1 MYKNSSSFI
10 TLMSGSK
17 IFLQQVL
24 ALLAKDLKTEWRT
37 REIFTSMFVFAVLV
51 IVVFNFAIGAD
62 TELIRQV
69 ASGVIWIALSFASVL
84 GLQRT
89 GQMESEEDSLQGVLL
104 ALHDRS
110 ALFIA
115 KMLAQMVYLLVVVLC
130 ILPLCS
136 VWFRIDFIACIGELG
151 MVFMLGILGLS
162 IVGTLFAMITLHTR
176 AREVM
181 LPMLFLP
188 VSVPLTIA
196 SVYATA
202 QLIAG
207 MTLRDIADYISLIG
221 VFDIVFFTLVLLVF
235 DYIVEE

>member
-1 MYKNSSSFI
+1 MCKHSNSFI
-10 TLMSGSK
+10 VLMLGSN

-51 IVVFNFAIGAD
+51 VVVFNFAIGAD

-115 KMLAQMVYLLVVVLC
+115 KMLAQMLYLLVVVIC
-130 ILPLCS
+130 TLPLCGI
-136 VWFRIDFIACIGELG
+136 WFRIDFLACLGALCVAFALG
-151 MVFMLGILGLS
+151 MLGLS
-162 IVGTLFAMITLHTR
+162 IVGTLFGMIALHTR
-176 AREVM
+176 ACEVM

-188 VSVPLTIA
+188 VSIPVTIA
-196 SVYATA
+196 AVQATA
-202 QLIAG
+202 QLIDG
-207 MTLRDIADYISLIG
+207 KSLRDFDV
-221 VFDIVFFTLVLLVF
+221 VFLVLSIIVF

>member
-1 MYKNSSSFI
+1 MYKNSNSFI

-17 IFLQQVL
+17 IFLQQVR

-51 IVVFNFAIGAD
+51 VVVFNFAIGAD

-84 GLQRT
+84 GFQRT

-104 ALHDRS
+104 ALYDRS

-115 KMLAQMVYLLVVVLC
+115 KMLAQMLYLLVVVLC
-130 ILPLCS
+130 TLPLCS
-136 VWFRIDFIACIGELG
+136 IWFRIDFIACIGELCVTFTLG
-151 MVFMLGILGLS
+151 MLGLS
-162 IVGTLFAMITLHTR
+162 IVGTLFGMIALHTR
-176 AREVM
+176 ACEVM

-188 VSVPLTIA
+188 VSIPLTIA
-196 SVYATA
+196 AVQATA
-202 QLIAG
+202 QLIDG
-207 MTLRDIADYISLIG
+207 KSLRDITDYLVFIG
-221 VFDIVFFTLVLLVF
+221 TFDVVFFTLVLMVF
-235 DYIVEE
+235 DYIVQE

>member
-1 MYKNSSSFI
+1 MSKNSNSFI
-10 TLMSGSK
+10 ALMSDSK

-51 IVVFNFAIGAD
+51 VVVFNFAIGAD

-89 GQMESEEDSLQGVLL
+89 GQMEREEDSLQGVLL

-110 ALFIA
+110 ALFVA
-115 KMLAQMVYLLVVVLC
+115 KMLAQMLYLLVVVIC
-130 ILPLCS
+130 TLPLCGI
-136 VWFRIDFIACIGELG
+136 WFRIDFIACIGGLCVVFALG
-151 MVFMLGILGLS
+151 MLGLS
-162 IVGTLFAMITLHTR
+162 IVGTLFSMIALHTR
-176 AREVM
+176 ACEVM

-188 VSVPLTIA
+188 VSIPLTIA
-196 SVYATA
+196 AVQATA
-202 QLIAG
+202 QLIDG
-207 MTLRDIADYISLIG
+207 KSLRDIADYLVLIG
-221 VFDIVFFTLVLLVF
+221 IFDVVFFVLVLMVF

>member
-10 TLMSGSK
+10 TLMLGSK
-17 IFLQQVL
+17 IFLQQVR

-37 REIFTSMFVFAVLV
+37 REIFSSMFVFAVLV

-104 ALHDRS
+104 VLHDRS

-115 KMLAQMVYLLVVVLC
+115 KMLAQMLYLLVVVVC
-130 ILPLCS
+130 TLPLCGI
-136 VWFRIDFIACIGELG
+136 WFRIDFLACIGELC
-151 MVFMLGILGLS
+151 VAFMLGILGLS
-162 IVGTLFAMITLHTR
+162 IIGTLFGMIALHTR
-176 AREVM
+176 ACEIM

-196 SVYATA
+196 AVQATA
-202 QLIAG
+202 QLING
-207 MTLRDIADYISLIG
+207 KSLRDVSDYLILIG
-221 VFDIVFFTLVLLVF
+221 IFDAVFFFLILAVF